1 MTGDLP
7 LLGFGLPVSGR
18 WATPDT
24 IRRTARRAEEL
35 GYASL
40 WTFQRVL
47 YPADGAL
54 GPSHRSV
61 LDPVVPLAHVAGHTD
76 RIRLGTAT
84 ICAPFTAPA
93 LLAKTLTSLDVL
105 SGGRLTAGLG
115 MGWLPQE
122 YAAAGVPY
130 ERRGERMDEYLRCLE
145 ALWTQDPVEFAGEFY
160 TVPRSHVGPPPVQR
174 PHPPVLL
181 GGAAA
186 PALRRAG
193 RLAQGWI
200 CSSRQDLTDLGASI
214 ETVRD
219 GAREAGRDP
228 EAVRI
233 VVRGLVDLVDDDPGG
248 SADRSRGRGSRCST
262 ISRHCARRASRRSSW
277 TSTSHPGSTSRTS
290 TPGRRSSTRSACSS
304 AFAALRGF
312 DLRHDLLL
320 ETLEVV
326 QRLGDRHV
334 RERRPQER
342 HRQPR
347 LLVALERVGDL
358 RRGSR
363 EQVGGLA
370 RRRLVHLLRR

>member
-1 MTGDLP
+1 M
-7 LLGFGLPVSGR
+7 
-18 WATPDT
+18 
-24 IRRTARRAEEL
+24 
-35 GYASL
+35 
-40 WTFQRVL
+40 
-47 YPADGAL
+47 
-54 GPSHRSV
+54 
-61 LDPVVPLAHVAGHTD
+61 
-76 RIRLGTAT
+76 
-84 ICAPFTAPA
+84 
-93 LLAKTLTSLDVL
+93 L

-228 EAVRI
+228 EAVQI
-233 VVRGLVDLVDDDPGG
+233 VVRGVVDLVDDDPGG

-277 TSTSHPGSTSRTS
+277 TSTSRPGVDAGGARVRGARARGVRAYAASTFGMISSLR
-290 TPGRRSSTRSACSS
+290 RLRSSSVLATGTSANGGHRSGIVSPAS
-304 AFAALRGF
+304 L
-312 DLRHDLLL
+312 
-320 ETLEVV
+320 
-326 QRLGDRHV
+326 
-334 RERRPQER
+334 
-342 HRQPR
+342 
-347 LLVALERVGDL
+347 
-358 RRGSR
+358 
-363 EQVGGLA
+363 
-370 RRRLVHLLRR
+370 

>member
-1 MTGDLP
+1 M
-7 LLGFGLPVSGR
+7 
-18 WATPDT
+18 
-24 IRRTARRAEEL
+24 
-35 GYASL
+35 
-40 WTFQRVL
+40 
-47 YPADGAL
+47 
-54 GPSHRSV
+54 
-61 LDPVVPLAHVAGHTD
+61 
-76 RIRLGTAT
+76 
-84 ICAPFTAPA
+84 
-93 LLAKTLTSLDVL
+93 L

-233 VVRGLVDLVDDDPGG
+233 VVRGLVDLVDDDPG
-248 SADRSRGRGSRCST
+248 RQ
-262 ISRHCARRASRRSSW
+262 RRPLQGTREQVLDDLAALRAQGVTEVFLDLNLSPRVS
-277 TSTSHPGSTSRTS
+277 SRTS

-304 AFAALRGF
+304 AFAPTRLR
-312 DLRHDLLL
+312 
-320 ETLEVV
+320 
-326 QRLGDRHV
+326 
-334 RERRPQER
+334 PS
-342 HRQPR
+342 
-347 LLVALERVGDL
+347 A
-358 RRGSR
+358 
-363 EQVGGLA
+363 
-370 RRRLVHLLRR
+370 

>member
-1 MTGDLP
+1 M
-7 LLGFGLPVSGR
+7 
-18 WATPDT
+18 
-24 IRRTARRAEEL
+24 
-35 GYASL
+35 
-40 WTFQRVL
+40 
-47 YPADGAL
+47 
-54 GPSHRSV
+54 

-200 CSSRQDLTDLGASI
+200 GSSRQDLTGLGASI
-214 ETVRD
+214 ETVRE

-233 VVRGLVDLVDDDPGG
+233 VVRGLVDLVDDDPG
-248 SADRSRGRGSRCST
+248 ARRRPLQGRGSRCST
-262 ISRHCARRASRRSSW
+262 ISRRCARRASRRSSW
-277 TSTSHPGSTSRTS
+277 TSTSRPGSAPRRRRRAALEYAERVLDAFAPVNASVAR
-290 TPGRRSSTRSACSS
+290 GRRATRPRPSA
-304 AFAALRGF
+304 
-312 DLRHDLLL
+312 
-320 ETLEVV
+320 
-326 QRLGDRHV
+326 
-334 RERRPQER
+334 
-342 HRQPR
+342 
-347 LLVALERVGDL
+347 
-358 RRGSR
+358 
-363 EQVGGLA
+363 
-370 RRRLVHLLRR
+370 

>member
-1 MTGDLP
+1 MAESFVDTFKTELIRDRVWPTRDQLEFAIVEYLGWFNHDRLHSSLGDIPPAEFEALHAP
-7 LLGFGLPVSGR
+7 RFFSHAHSSMYFLKQQSRTPRNPV
-18 WATPDT
+18 
-24 IRRTARRAEEL
+24 
-35 GYASL
+35 
-40 WTFQRVL
+40 
-47 YPADGAL
+47 
-54 GPSHRSV
+54 
-61 LDPVVPLAHVAGHTD
+61 
-76 RIRLGTAT
+76 RLM
-84 ICAPFTAPA
+84 
-93 LLAKTLTSLDVL
+93 

-200 CSSRQDLTDLGASI
+200 CSSRQDLTNLGASI

-233 VVRGLVDLVDDDPGG
+233 VVRGVVDLVDDDPGG

-262 ISRHCARRASRRSSW
+262 ISRHWARRASRRSSL

-290 TPGRRSSTRSACSS
+290 TPGRRSSTRSACSTRFAPTRLRPS
-304 AFAALRGF
+304 A
-312 DLRHDLLL
+312 
-320 ETLEVV
+320 
-326 QRLGDRHV
+326 
-334 RERRPQER
+334 
-342 HRQPR
+342 
-347 LLVALERVGDL
+347 
-358 RRGSR
+358 
-363 EQVGGLA
+363 
-370 RRRLVHLLRR
+370 

>member
-1 MTGDLP
+1 MPRSCQAAASGSAAADCCLVTGDLP

-47 YPADGAL
+47 YPVDGAL
-54 GPSHRSV
+54 GPSHLSV
-61 LDPVVPLAHVAGHTD
+61 LDPVAPLAYVAGHTD

-105 SGGRLTAGLG
+105 SGGRLTVGLG
-115 MGWLPQE
+115 MGWLPEE

-130 ERRGERMDEYLRCLE
+130 ERRGARMDEYLRCLE
-145 ALWTQDPVEFAGEFY
+145 ALWTQDPVEFAGQFY
-160 TVPRSHVGPPPVQR
+160 TVPRSHVGPRPVQQ

-200 CSSRQDLTDLGASI
+200 CSSQQDLTDLGARI

-228 EAVRI
+228 EAVQI
-233 VVRGLVDLVDDDPGG
+233 VVRRP
-248 SADRSRGRGSRCST
+248 
-262 ISRHCARRASRRSSW
+262 
-277 TSTSHPGSTSRTS
+277 
-290 TPGRRSSTRSACSS
+290 
-304 AFAALRGF
+304 
-312 DLRHDLLL
+312 LLQ
-320 ETLEVV
+320 T
-326 QRLGDRHV
+326 
-334 RERRPQER
+334 
-342 HRQPR
+342 
-347 LLVALERVGDL
+347 
-358 RRGSR
+358 R
-363 EQVGGLA
+363 EQVLDDLV
-370 RRRLVHLLRR
+370 RLRAQGVTEVFLDLNLSPRIPDVEYAERVLDAFAPTRPRPSA